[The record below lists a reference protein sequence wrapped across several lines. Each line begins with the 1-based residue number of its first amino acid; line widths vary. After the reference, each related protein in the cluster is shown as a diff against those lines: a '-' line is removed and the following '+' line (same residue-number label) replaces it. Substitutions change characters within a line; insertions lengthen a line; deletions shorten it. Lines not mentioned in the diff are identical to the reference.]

1 MSNKKMP
8 HKSSNENGNHPKGDS
23 LDVGIN
29 KIFKE
34 EDNNKKRAAALEY
47 TGVGAPRVVAKGE
60 GFVAAQIESVAKQND
75 VPLLQDA
82 LLADVLVNVPL
93 GDEIPENFYFAVA
106 EILAHI
112 YRVSDSIDAYE

>member
-1 MSNKKMP
+1 MSKKKRP
-8 HKSSNENGNHPKGDS
+8 YDSSKEDISNQKSS
-23 LDVGIN
+23 
-29 KIFKE
+29 
-34 EDNNKKRAAALEY
+34 NKKRAAALEY

-60 GFVAAQIESVAKQND
+60 GFVAAQIEAVAQQND

-93 GDEIPENFYFAVA
+93 GDEIPEGFYFAVA

-112 YRVSDSIDAYE
+112 YRVNDSIDYYE

>member
-1 MSNKKMP
+1 MSNKDLP
-8 HKSSNENGNHPKGDS
+8 SNTVDTKSSRH
-23 LDVGIN
+23 
-29 KIFKE
+29 
-34 EDNNKKRAAALEY
+34 KKRAAALEY
-47 TGVGAPRVVAKGE
+47 TGIGAPRVVARGE
-60 GFVAAQIESVAKQND
+60 GFVAAQIERVAQQND

-112 YRVSDSIDAYE
+112 YRVSDSIDVYE